1 MLKINVPLNADGNI
15 KSLGPIHGAMAIKK
29 KYDVDVTVDL
39 VPFETT
45 EALRKAELAQ
55 ANQVCKVETPTFG
68 DLLDQAEVANF
79 KNKLK
84 PVKPAN
90 DAPKYLSLPRDQY
103 LTTPEVAELLG
114 MKAWSVYTNKRLQ
127 KKLGKIQ
134 HGKGCTVKYPKCKVD
149 AYVKRL
155 AV

>member
-79 KNKLK
+79 KSELE

-90 DAPKYLSLPRDQY
+90 DAPEYLS
-103 LTTPEVAELLG
+103 TPEVAEALG
-114 MKAWSVYTNKRLQ
+114 VNACSIYNNKRLQ

-149 AYVKRL
+149 AYIKRF
-155 AV
+155 VV